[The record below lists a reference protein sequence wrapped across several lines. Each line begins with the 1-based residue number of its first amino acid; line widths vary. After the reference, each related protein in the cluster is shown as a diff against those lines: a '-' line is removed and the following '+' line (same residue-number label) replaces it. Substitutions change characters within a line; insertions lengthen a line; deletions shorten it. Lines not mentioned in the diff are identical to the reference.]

1 MSGVSMF
8 YSFLALLSGAN
19 IAVSILMNARLG
31 AIKGLYKSAYINYV
45 MGLVIA
51 VPLAIILKGFDFS
64 NISLSLADAVA
75 FTGGAIGFMVVV
87 LNNHLTPK
95 IGIIY
100 VTILLFIGQL
110 GVGTVIDAIRSG
122 VFSFGKILGGVLI
135 IAGLVYLVKIE
146 KAPGKSNKS

>member
-1 MSGVSMF
+1 MF

-19 IAVSILMNARLG
+19 IAISILLNARLG
-31 AIKGLYKSAYINYV
+31 AIKGLYKSAYINYI
-45 MGLVIA
+45 MGLIIA

-64 NISLSLADAVA
+64 NITLSLGDAVA
-75 FTGGAIGFMVVV
+75 FTGGAIGFIVVI

-122 VFSFGKILGGVLI
+122 VFSLGKPLGGLLI
-135 IAGLVYLVKIE
+135 IAGLAYLVKME
-146 KAPGKSNKS
+146 KVPDKSDKN